1 MAIPGFSRALIIAL
15 VAAPLAAPLTPPL
28 ELSDQASLPSVP
40 PPGAASSSRSIKL
53 DVVVNAKSGDPVT
66 NLGRQDFTILVNKSP
81 RPITSFRVLTP
92 HEEPVKVIIFIDAVN
107 TPYELVAA
115 VRNATEK
122 FLKSNGGALPH
133 PTSIAVLT
141 ESGVQLQ
148 NDFSTDGMAIS
159 DDLEHRQIGLH
170 LISKASQYSDSDRLK
185 ICLSALH
192 QLAVFASSLPGRK
205 IIVWIS
211 PGFPLVS
218 GPAYGSLTPKAEE
231 EIFGDVT
238 YFSLALRQNNITLY
252 DVNPIGT
259 SESMFNANYYQ
270 TFVKGVAHPDDSQLA
285 DLSIQVLSAQ
295 TGGLN
300 LESNNDIP
308 SQIAKCLL
316 DADSWYEITFDPP
329 SADKP
334 GEYHHIEVKLAQPGL
349 VARTRTGYYSNPFAI
364 EPAH

>member
-1 MAIPGFSRALIIAL
+1 MAITKFSRALFVAL
-15 VAAPLAAPLTPPL
+15 VAAPLAPPL
-28 ELSDQASLPSVP
+28 ISSAQVSLPSVP

-53 DVVVNAKSGDPVT
+53 DVVVNAKSGAPVN

-92 HEEPVKVIIFIDAVN
+92 HEEPAEVLIFIDAVN

-115 VRNATEK
+115 VRNATES
-122 FLKSNGGALPH
+122 FLRRNGGALSH

-148 NDFSTDGMAIS
+148 NVFSTDGTALS
-159 DDLEHRQIGLH
+159 DDLEHRQIGLRR
-170 LISKASQYSDSDRLK
+170 IPSASQWSDSDRLK

-205 IIVWIS
+205 LVLWIS
-211 PGFPLVS
+211 PGFPLIS
-218 GPAYGSLTPKAEE
+218 GPSYASLTTKAEQ

-238 YFSLALRQNNITLY
+238 YFSGALRQNNITLY
-252 DVNPIGT
+252 DINPIGT
-259 SESMFNANYYQ
+259 SQLMFDANYYRA
-270 TFVKGVAHPDDSQLA
+270 FVKGVTKLDDAQLA

-295 TGGLN
+295 TGGLD
-300 LESNNDIP
+300 LVSNNDIP
-308 SQIAKCLL
+308 GQIARCLL
-316 DADSWYEITFDPP
+316 DADSWYEIAFDLPF
-329 SADKP
+329 ADKP
-334 GEYHHIEVKLAQPGL
+334 NEYRRIEVKLAQPGL
-349 VARTRTGYYSNPFAI
+349 IARTRTGYYSNPFAI

>member
-1 MAIPGFSRALIIAL
+1 MAIPGFSRPLIIAL

-28 ELSDQASLPSVP
+28 ELSAQASLPSVP

-192 QLAVFASSLPGRK
+192 QLPPLPSPLPRRKNILLVF
-205 IIVWIS
+205 
-211 PGFPLVS
+211 
-218 GPAYGSLTPKAEE
+218 T
-231 EIFGDVT
+231 
-238 YFSLALRQNNITLY
+238 
-252 DVNPIGT
+252 
-259 SESMFNANYYQ
+259 
-270 TFVKGVAHPDDSQLA
+270 GVL
-285 DLSIQVLSAQ
+285 
-295 TGGLN
+295 
-300 LESNNDIP
+300 
-308 SQIAKCLL
+308 
-316 DADSWYEITFDPP
+316 
-329 SADKP
+329 
-334 GEYHHIEVKLAQPGL
+334 
-349 VARTRTGYYSNPFAI
+349 
-364 EPAH
+364 